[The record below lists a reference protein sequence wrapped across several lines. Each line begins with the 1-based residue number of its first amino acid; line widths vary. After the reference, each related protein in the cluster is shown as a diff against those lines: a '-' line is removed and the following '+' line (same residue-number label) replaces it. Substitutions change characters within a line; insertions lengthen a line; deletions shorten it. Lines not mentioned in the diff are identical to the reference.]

1 MLVKIAHNAVH
12 ARLIDP
18 HKDIRL
24 IVSDLLSFKTDGAEF
39 VSTAS
44 WDGTSS
50 FYNMKKDSFPAGFV
64 RLIKRK
70 LELQGHKIQVINKP
84 APEPLGETLL
94 APPGWEP
101 DERYSYQA
109 ETVRRLISL
118 RSMIARVAT
127 GGGKSIICQLAY
139 LKIKRPTLFVTT
151 RKSLMYQM
159 AEGFEEISGLRS
171 GIVGDGQFKP
181 AHITCATVDTLVSRL
196 EVITAEDYLT
206 KKVEA
211 IEEEA
216 FKAAKNALKRAKLPT
231 SDNIIRSAPTHIKE
245 LVQVTRTAA
254 INAVRKQ
261 YPKKAL
267 WEEAQKKAARQQKR
281 RNDTIKFLKTVEFA
295 VLEEAHEVSGNGYY
309 DIMSHC
315 SNAHYRLALTATPFL
330 KDSQEANMRLMACT
344 GPIGIHVSEKD
355 LIDKG
360 ILATPYFKYITINK
374 VAGVNRGT
382 PWQRAYKMG
391 VVDNVSRNLHIV
403 KECKR
408 AKDYGLPAMV
418 LVQHKEHGKKL
429 EELISKTG
437 LKVSFIFGDHAQEE
451 RKQALTALK
460 NGTIDVLIGSTIL
473 DVGVDCPAVGLVI
486 LAGGGKAE
494 VNLRQ
499 RIGRGLRAKKMG
511 PNACFIVD
519 FMDAGNNHL
528 IKHSRMRREIVEA
541 TPGFVEG
548 IITGDFKYEE
558 IGFSKAA

>member
-1 MLVKIAHNAVH
+1 MIVKIAHNAVH
-12 ARLIDP
+12 ARLIKP
-18 HKDIRL
+18 SREVRL
-24 IVSDLLSFKTDGAEF
+24 LVSDMLSFKVDGADF
-39 VSTAS
+39 VSTTS
-44 WDGTSS
+44 WDGSSS
-50 FYNMKKDSFPAGFV
+50 FYAMKTDSFPAGFV
-64 RLIKRK
+64 RLVKRK
-70 LELQGHKIQVINKP
+70 LELSGHKTQVVSKA

-118 RSMIARVAT
+118 RAMIARVAT

-171 GIVGDGQFKP
+171 GIIGDGQFKP

-196 EVITAEDYLT
+196 EVTTADTYLT
-206 KKVEA
+206 KRLEA

-216 FKAAKNALKRAKLPT
+216 YKASKNALKRAKLPS
-231 SDNIIRSAPTHIKE
+231 SDNIIRTAPDSVKE
-245 LVQVTRTAA
+245 HVRIVKQAA
-254 INAVRKQ
+254 INAVRSQ
-261 YPKKAL
+261 YPKEAL
-267 WEEAQKKAARQQKR
+267 WKEAVAKSERQNKR
-281 RNDTIKFLKTVEFA
+281 RLETIEFLKTIEFA

-315 SNAHYRLALTATPFL
+315 TNAHYRLALTATPFL

-360 ILATPYFKYITINK
+360 ILATPYFKYIAINK

-382 PWQRAYKMG
+382 PWQRAYKSG
-391 VVDNVSRNLHIV
+391 VVDNISRNTHIAN
-403 KECKR
+403 ECKR
-408 AKDYGLPAMV
+408 AKSYGLPAMV

-429 EELISKTG
+429 ESLISKSG
-437 LKVSFIFGDHAQEE
+437 LKVSFIFGDHVQEE
-451 RKQALTALK
+451 RKEALTALK
-460 NGTIDVLIGSTIL
+460 NGHIDVLIGSTIL
-473 DVGVDCPAVGLVI
+473 DVGVDCPAVGLVV

-511 PNACFIVD
+511 PNVCFVVD
-519 FMDAGNNHL
+519 FMDTGNNHL
-528 IKHSRMRREIVEA
+528 IKHSRMRREIVED

-548 IITGDFKYEE
+548 IVTGDFNYEKV
-558 IGFSKAA
+558 GFSKVA